1 MPLMIR
7 GFIIYIVII
16 ASVRIMGKRQIGEL
30 QPSELVIT
38 ILLSQIAS
46 MPLENSETSLIESLV
61 AIFLLVALE
70 IIFSVLAIKS
80 RTLRN
85 LLQGH
90 SVLIIEEG
98 KIVEKNLKLLRL
110 SIEDLIEALRLKDV
124 FDVTQVEYAYV
135 ETNGTISLKLKSS
148 HEALTLEDLK
158 IKKKSTYLD
167 CLVLS
172 DGKIIEREFSLCGI
186 KNKEEIENILFEKGL
201 KAKDVL
207 LMTYSKDGK
216 SNIIL
221 KGGDKWLKD

>member
-38 ILLSQIAS
+38 ILLSQIAA
-46 MPLENSETSLIESLV
+46 MPLENSETALIESLV
-61 AIFLLVALE
+61 AIFLLVSLE
-70 IIFSVLAIKS
+70 IIFSVLTIKS

-85 LLQGH
+85 ILQGH
-90 SVLIIEEG
+90 SVLIIKEG
-98 KIVEKNLKLLRL
+98 QIVEKNLKLLRL
-110 SIEDLIEALRLKDV
+110 SVEDLIEALRLKDV
-124 FDVTQVEYAYV
+124 FDITQVNYAYI
-135 ETNGTISLKLKSS
+135 ETNGTISLKLKSAF
-148 HEALTLEDLK
+148 ENVTLSDLK
-158 IKKKSTYLD
+158 IKKEETSID

-172 DGKIIEREFSLCGI
+172 DGKIIEREFSLCSI
-186 KNKEEIENILFEKGL
+186 NDKKEIENLLFEKGL
-201 KAKDVL
+201 NAKDVL

-216 SNIIL
+216 SNILL